1 MGQWEKQLHYQK
13 GVSMTLEEI
22 AFELELAGL
31 RMEEQRML
39 LSSVKRSGYDAK
51 VLDRK
56 LIAMGYAPV
65 FTIYDDDV
73 DDTYIKNV
81 KDQQ

>member
-1 MGQWEKQLHYQK
+1 
-13 GVSMTLEEI
+13 MTLEEI

-39 LSSVKRSGYDAK
+39 LSSIKRSGFDAK

-56 LIAMGYAPV
+56 LISMGYAPV
-65 FTIYDDDV
+65 FSIYDDDAV
-73 DDTYIKNV
+73 EINHTEKNMTRSKV
-81 KDQQ
+81 

>member
-1 MGQWEKQLHYQK
+1 
-13 GVSMTLEEI
+13 MTQEEI

-31 RMEEQRML
+31 RLEEQRML

-56 LIAMGYAPV
+56 LIMMGYAPI
-65 FTIYDDDV
+65 FTIYDDDEDV
-73 DDTYIKNV
+73 IVNPHEK
-81 KDQQ
+81 K

>member
-1 MGQWEKQLHYQK
+1 
-13 GVSMTLEEI
+13 MTLEEI

-31 RMEEQRML
+31 KLEEQRML

-51 VLDRK
+51 LLDRK
-56 LIAMGYAPV
+56 LIGMGYAPV

-73 DDTYIKNV
+73 VENPHEK
-81 KDQQ
+81 K

>member
-1 MGQWEKQLHYQK
+1 
-13 GVSMTLEEI
+13 MTLEEI

-39 LSSVKRSGYDAK
+39 LSSVKRSGFDAK

-65 FTIYDDDV
+65 FTIYDDV
-73 DDTYIKNV
+73 DDNYINNV
-81 KDQQ
+81 KEQQQKSE

>member
-1 MGQWEKQLHYQK
+1 
-13 GVSMTLEEI
+13 MTLEEI

-39 LSSVKRSGYDAK
+39 LSSIKRSGFDAK
-51 VLDRK
+51 TLDRK

-73 DDTYIKNV
+73 DDNYINNV
-81 KDQQ
+81 KEQQQKSE